1 MGAEH
6 LRDAFGGVLHHP
18 NERPYR
24 GRMVRVSTRSQVPP
38 FYAMAMGTLAEA
50 RQAQGHR
57 VLHLEVGQPSGG
69 APAGAR
75 AAAAEALTRRAL
87 GYTTSP
93 GLPEL
98 RARIARHYDEWNGVR
113 VDPRQVSVVGGASG
127 GFVLAF
133 LACFDVGS
141 RVGLTEPGYPAYRN
155 TLDALGCV
163 AVGIPI
169 GPETGYR
176 LTGSAIES
184 AHRAAPLDGLIIASP
199 SNPTGTQLSDDDLA
213 GLVST
218 CHRLGITLI
227 ADEIYHGIT
236 YGAPASTV
244 LSHTDDVVVLNS
256 FSKYF
261 GMTGWR
267 LGWIVAPPELVEPID
282 RLAQN
287 LYICAPHVS
296 QIAGLAAFDCSDE
309 LDARVVEFAEKRRVL
324 LDGLHRAGLTDTAPS
339 DGAFYAYADV
349 SHLTDDSWGLC
360 RQWLTDIDVAVTPGI
375 DFDPVRGNRFV
386 RFSYAGSLDD
396 VREAAERIATWT
408 ATH

>member
-1 MGAEH
+1 
-6 LRDAFGGVLHHP
+6 
-18 NERPYR
+18 
-24 GRMVRVSTRSQVPP
+24 MVRVSTRSQVPP
-38 FYAMAMGTLAEA
+38 FYAMAMGALAEA
-50 RQAQGHR
+50 RQAHGHR

-75 AAAAEALTRRAL
+75 AAASDALRHRAL

-98 RARIARHYDEWNGVR
+98 RARIVRHYDDWYGVT

-127 GFVLAF
+127 GFVLTF

-141 RVGLTEPGYPAYRN
+141 RVALTEPGYPAYRN
-155 TLDALGCV
+155 TLDALGCTP
-163 AVGIPI
+163 VGIPI
-169 GPETGYR
+169 GPQTGYR
-176 LTGSAIES
+176 LTGAAIET
-184 AHRAAPLDGLIIASP
+184 AHRAALLDGLIIASP
-199 SNPTGTQLSDDDLA
+199 SNPTGTQLSDADLA
-213 GLVST
+213 DIVAT
-218 CHRLGITLI
+218 CRRLGITLI

-236 YGAPASTV
+236 YASPASTV

-267 LGWIVAPPELVEPID
+267 LGWVVAPPDLVEPID

-296 QIAGLAAFDCSDE
+296 QVAGLAAFDCAEE
-309 LDARVVEFAEKRRVL
+309 LDARVVDFSTKRDVL
-324 LDGLHRAGLTDTAPS
+324 LEGLGRAGFRNIAPS
-339 DGAFYAYADV
+339 DGAFYAYVDV
-349 SHLTDDSWGLC
+349 SHVTDDSWSLC
-360 RQWLTDIDVAVTPGI
+360 QHWLVELDIAVTPGI
-375 DFDPVRGNRFV
+375 DFDPVRGNRFI

-396 VREAAERIATWT
+396 VEEAAERIARWT
-408 ATH
+408 ATR